1 MKQDP
6 SRSFRTSFRLPIF
19 DSGKIL
25 MHNILLRR
33 FLNSCSGNRKSKT
46 CTEPSRSI
54 QNRKWGWSIATV
66 LTFVMCGAVATAQ
79 MPAKIP
85 RIGFLFMGSKDQ
97 PHLDSFHQ
105 GLRDLGYVEG
115 KNIAIEYRYAEG
127 KPDALP
133 KLAAELVGLNVD
145 VILTTIVRASRVLL
159 QTTSTIPIVGVGLGD
174 FVDAGLVKSLA
185 RPGGNLTGLSNSA
198 GPGMRGKQLELLKE
212 AVPRI
217 SVVAM
222 LWNIDAGPLASVALE
237 EAKTVAKALGIQIR
251 PYEIKSAGDIERAF
265 DDVKKL
271 RINALLITGGPV
283 TTRNSARI
291 AELASK
297 LRLPA
302 MYNTRQFVEDGGLMA
317 YGVNFGDIYR
327 RAATYVDKILKGT
340 KPADLPV
347 EQPKKFEL
355 IINLKA
361 AKQIGLT
368 IPPNVLARADRVIK

>member
-1 MKQDP
+1 LRKVFLI
-6 SRSFRTSFRLPIF
+6 S
-19 DSGKIL
+19 IL
-25 MHNILLRR
+25 I
-33 FLNSCSGNRKSKT
+33 
-46 CTEPSRSI
+46 
-54 QNRKWGWSIATV
+54 V
-66 LTFVMCGAVATAQ
+66 VAQLAAGVRAEAQ
-79 MPAKIP
+79 QPTKIP
-85 RIGFLFMGSKDQ
+85 WIGFLFIGSKDQ
-97 PHLDSFHQ
+97 PHLDSFRQ

-115 KNIAIEYRYAEG
+115 KNIAIEYRHAEG

-133 KLAAELVGLNVD
+133 ALAAELAGLNVG
-145 VILTTIVRASRVLL
+145 VILTTTLRASRVVL

-185 RPGGNLTGLSNSA
+185 RPGGNVTGLSNSA

-265 DDVKKL
+265 DDVKKF
-271 RINALLITGGPV
+271 RINAFLITGGPV
-283 TTRNSARI
+283 TTGNSTRI

-327 RAATYVDKILKGT
+327 RAATYVDKILKGR
-340 KPADLPV
+340 KPTDLPV
-347 EQPKKFEL
+347 EQPIKFEF
-355 IINLKA
+355 IVNLKA

-368 IPPNVLARADRVIK
+368 IPPNVLARADKVIR